1 MKVLVTGGAGYI
13 GSQTSQKLLEAG
25 HSVVVYDNLS
35 TGFKNAIP
43 EGADFVFGDVRD
55 RLMLSRIMKDKAI
68 EAVIHFAAKLIVPES
83 IEKPADYYENNT
95 LGVVALTQA
104 CIENNIS
111 KIVFSSTAAVYGN
124 ANHGAQMICE
134 NAKTEPI
141 NPYGYSKLMAEQILF
156 DCEKAYGIKTV
167 SLRYFNV
174 AGAALDGKNGQRT
187 KNATH
192 LIKVASESACGK
204 RPTLDL
210 FGTDYPTQDGT
221 CVRDYIHVEDL
232 ADLHV
237 LALNYLVAGG
247 RSEVFNC
254 GYGKGFSVREV
265 IRAVKKVS
273 GVDFAVDE
281 KPRRPGDA
289 ASLVADSSKVQR
301 AFGWSPTRNNIE
313 LICRSAYQW
322 ENQL

>member
-1 MKVLVTGGAGYI
+1 MRILVTGGAGYI
-13 GSQTSQKLLEAG
+13 GSQTAQKLIEAG
-25 HSVVVYDNLS
+25 HDVVVYDNLS

-43 EGADFVFGDVRD
+43 EKADFIFGDVRD
-55 RLMLSRIMKDKAI
+55 RLMLSRIIKDKAI
-68 EAVIHFAAKLIVPES
+68 EAVVHFAAKLIVPES
-83 IEKPADYYENNT
+83 IEKPTEYYENNT

-104 CIENNIS
+104 CIENNVK

-124 ANHGAQMICE
+124 ANQGKQVISE
-134 NAKTEPI
+134 DSKTEPL
-141 NPYGYSKLMAEQILF
+141 NPYGSSKLMAEQILF
-156 DCEKAYGIKTV
+156 DCEKPYGIKTAC
-167 SLRYFNV
+167 LRYFNV

-204 RPTLDL
+204 RSVLDL

-237 LALNYLVAGG
+237 HALDYLAQGG
-247 RSEVFNC
+247 SSEVFNC
-254 GYGKGFSVREV
+254 GYGHGFSVREV
-265 IRAVKKVS
+265 IQAVKKVS
-273 GVDFAVDE
+273 GVDFEVQE

-289 ASLVADSSKVQR
+289 ASLVADASKIKKV
-301 AFGWSPTRNNIE
+301 FGWSPTRNSIE
-313 LICRSAYQW
+313 LICQSAYQW